1 MNLKQFHDL
10 TPLTDKVLTVIGSF
24 SAVISLSDVSSVV
37 GIVVGLVTIS
47 MIFPRAVLNWI
58 EFAKDRAQARRA
70 AKLLAEAER
79 ESSDY

>member
-10 TPLTDKVLTVIGSF
+10 TPLTDKVLAVIGSF

-58 EFAKDRAQARRA
+58 ELAKDRARARRA
-70 AKLLAEAER
+70 AKLLADAER

>member
-10 TPLTDKVLTVIGSF
+10 TPLTDKVLAVIGSF

-58 EFAKDRAQARRA
+58 ELAKDRAQARRA